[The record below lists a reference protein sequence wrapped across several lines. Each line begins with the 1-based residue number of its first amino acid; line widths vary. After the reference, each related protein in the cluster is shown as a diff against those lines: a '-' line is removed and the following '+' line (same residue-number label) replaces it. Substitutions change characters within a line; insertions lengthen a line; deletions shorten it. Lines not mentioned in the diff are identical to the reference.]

1 MAVENTNA
9 LDQMADSQLEEQY
22 FKTLQGLE
30 EGQMITGTIVQIS
43 TENVFVDV
51 GYKSEGKIPIGE
63 FQALPKTGEQ
73 VQVVL
78 VRKES
83 RDGSIAVSKAKADE
97 KIFWRN
103 LRKAHTEKLPVE
115 GKITRQVKGGYS
127 VDLGSGVTAFL
138 PLSKTDVYRVNN
150 VEEYVGVQ
158 SKFAIERLFS
168 NGKVNI
174 VLSRRAWLEE
184 EYRRRREE
192 FFTKTQIGD
201 EVEGRGKTFTSFGA
215 FIDLGGFDGLLH
227 INDMSWGHVNTPK
240 ERVTLGDTIRLKV
253 INLDAEN
260 QRINLSLK
268 HFTEDPWNRFEEKF
282 QSGDVVH
289 GSVTKL
295 TDFGAFIELE
305 EGIEGLAH
313 ISEFSWVKRVRHPR
327 EVLHVGDKVD
337 VKILDYDVTQ
347 GKVSLGLKQVHANPW
362 SDIDSRFPVGMRIRR
377 KVKNLAAFG
386 AFFELEEGIDGLL
399 HLDDFSWTKHHK
411 HPSEVLKEDD
421 EVEVMVIGID
431 KESQRIRLGLKQLD
445 EDPWRSLQKAF
456 PRGSVIEG
464 VVGRAADF
472 GLFVKVQGDIEGL
485 IATKNLFDPRSE
497 TQQDVLASLKEGEP
511 IRAVVIEVNPSRQ
524 KLGLSR
530 VDFMKRSHEEE
541 MSKYLHSEGSSDKVT
556 LGDLLKDKLTDT

>member
-1 MAVENTNA
+1 MSEENANA
-9 LDQMADSQLEEQY
+9 LDQAAEGQLEEQY
-22 FKTLQGLE
+22 YKSLQGLE
-30 EGQMITGTIVQIS
+30 EGQMINGTVVQIG
-43 TENVFVDV
+43 TDNVFVDI

-63 FQALPKTGEQ
+63 FPTLPKVGEQ

-97 KIFWRN
+97 KLFWRN

-115 GKITRQVKGGYS
+115 GKIVRQVKGGYS
-127 VDLGSGVTAFL
+127 VDMGSGVTGFL

-184 EYRRRREE
+184 EYKRRREE
-192 FFTKTQIGD
+192 FFAKTQIGD
-201 EVEGRGKTFTSFGA
+201 EIEGRVKSFTSFGA

-240 ERVTLGDTIRLKV
+240 EKVTLGDTIRLKV

-268 HFTEDPWNRFEEKF
+268 HFSEDPWNRFEEKF

-289 GSVTKL
+289 GTVTKL

-327 EVLHVGDKVD
+327 EVLHVGDSVD

-362 SDIDSRFPVGMRIRR
+362 SDIDARFPVGMRIKRT
-377 KVKNLAAFG
+377 VKNLAAFG
-386 AFFELEEGIDGLL
+386 AFFEIEEGIDGLL

-411 HPSEVLKEDD
+411 HPSEVLKEGD

-456 PRGSVIEG
+456 PRGSVIDG
-464 VVGRAADF
+464 VVMRTEEF
-472 GLFVKVQGDIEGL
+472 GVFVKVQGDIEGL
-485 IATKNLFDPRSE
+485 IATKSLFDPRNE
-497 TQQDVLASLKEGEP
+497 TLEEVLASLKEGEQ
-511 IRAVVIEVNPSRQ
+511 IKVVVVEVNPSRQ

-530 VDFMKRSHEEE
+530 VDFVRRIHQEE
-541 MSKYLHSEGSSDKVT
+541 MSKYLQSEGASDKVT
-556 LGDLLKDKLTDT
+556 LGDLLKDKLSDS

>member
-1 MAVENTNA
+1 M
-9 LDQMADSQLEEQY
+9 
-22 FKTLQGLE
+22 
-30 EGQMITGTIVQIS
+30 
-43 TENVFVDV
+43 
-51 GYKSEGKIPIGE
+51 
-63 FQALPKTGEQ
+63 
-73 VQVVL
+73 
-78 VRKES
+78 
-83 RDGSIAVSKAKADE
+83 
-97 KIFWRN
+97 
-103 LRKAHTEKLPVE
+103 
-115 GKITRQVKGGYS
+115 
-127 VDLGSGVTAFL
+127 GSGVTGFL

-150 VEEYVGVQ
+150 VEEYVGVE

-184 EYRRRREE
+184 EYKRKREE
-192 FFTKTQIGD
+192 FFAKTQIGD
-201 EVEGRGKTFTSFGA
+201 EVEGRVKSFTSFGA

-240 ERVTLGDTIRLKV
+240 EKVTLGDKIRLKV
-253 INLDAEN
+253 INLDPEN

-289 GSVTKL
+289 GTVTKL

-313 ISEFSWVKRVRHPR
+313 ISEFSWVRRVRHPR
-327 EVLHVGDKVD
+327 EVLHVGDSVD

-362 SDIDSRFPVGMRIRR
+362 SDIDARFPVGMRIRR

-386 AFFELEEGIDGLL
+386 AFFEVEEGIDGLL

-411 HPSEVLKEDD
+411 HPSEVLKEGD

-456 PRGSVIEG
+456 PRGQRHRGRGHADGGLRRVRQGAGRHRGADRQQEPLRRAQRDARG
-464 VVGRAADF
+464 GPGLPQGRA
-472 GLFVKVQGDIEGL
+472 
-485 IATKNLFDPRSE
+485 NRSR
-497 TQQDVLASLKEGEP
+497 S
-511 IRAVVIEVNPSRQ
+511 VVIEVNPSRQ

-530 VDFMKRSHEEE
+530 VDFIRRVHDEE
-541 MSKYLHSEGSSDKVT
+541 MSKYLQSEGASDKVT
-556 LGDLLKDKLTDT
+556 LGDLLKDKLSDS